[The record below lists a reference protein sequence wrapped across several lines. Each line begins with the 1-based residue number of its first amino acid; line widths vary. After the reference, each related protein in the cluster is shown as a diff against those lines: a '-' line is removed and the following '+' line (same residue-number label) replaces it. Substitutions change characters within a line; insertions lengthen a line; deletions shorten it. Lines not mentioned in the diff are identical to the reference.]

1 MSRPKKARIPIPSS
15 QSALEAQR
23 KSSDNV
29 SVAQTMAHSESEIP
43 MDLEQEVGVKN
54 AISAPQLPQKRGVG
68 ARIRSKIPQ
77 EQEQDESDNI
87 TVAPQILQPMK
98 NARPRLV
105 LKLPREFNHV
115 VLQNETACDNF
126 LSKINDAH
134 VDLRDL
140 KTLEVHLDAS
150 KLNAYTEH
158 RFALA
163 LNKLHPHRDGTNSH
177 DVQTTRIVVKG
188 NLLFTRYNYHLV
200 SPTLSNLVGD
210 KFKKLSEGKLSEQE
224 KKALPHKINS
234 TERLLAAA
242 LLGIRGVKQVSIEG
256 KGTMEADFAATLKA
270 TLIQSTGTDILE
282 ASDEESRFSTHRMNK
297 PGTISSD
304 AYPVKGQNAYPTV
317 SGDFEYDFSRLPTKK
332 RFLLNEKTELIGHFK
347 DMDDQDAQAAAVVKQ
362 QGPGGRKLM
371 PTFQVGPIVK
381 SSSRTRRTMATQA
394 VDVEDF
400 SGKNE
405 DEQDGFGLMEMV
417 RINKKKARPG
427 DIDSATLNS
436 EVMPVV
442 LTAKEEAV
450 EFGWRV

>member
-1 MSRPKKARIPIPSS
+1 
-15 QSALEAQR
+15 
-23 KSSDNV
+23 
-29 SVAQTMAHSESEIP
+29 
-43 MDLEQEVGVKN
+43 
-54 AISAPQLPQKRGVG
+54 
-68 ARIRSKIPQ
+68 
-77 EQEQDESDNI
+77 
-87 TVAPQILQPMK
+87 
-98 NARPRLV
+98 
-105 LKLPREFNHV
+105 
-115 VLQNETACDNF
+115 
-126 LSKINDAH
+126 
-134 VDLRDL
+134 
-140 KTLEVHLDAS
+140 
-150 KLNAYTEH
+150 
-158 RFALA
+158 
-163 LNKLHPHRDGTNSH
+163 
-177 DVQTTRIVVKG
+177 
-188 NLLFTRYNYHLV
+188 V

-234 TERLLAAA
+234 TEKLLATA

-282 ASDEESRFSTHRMNK
+282 ATDEESRFSTHRMNK
-297 PGTISSD
+297 LGTISSD

-317 SGDFEYDFSRLPTKK
+317 SGDFEYDFSSLPTKK
-332 RFLLNEKTELIGHFK
+332 RFLLNEKTELLGHLK
-347 DMDDQDAQAAAVVKQ
+347 DMDDHDAQAAAVVKQ
-362 QGPGGRKLM
+362 QGPGSRKLI

-394 VDVEDF
+394 VDVEDV
-400 SGKNE
+400 GETNE
-405 DEQDGFGLMEMV
+405 DEQGSFGLLEMV